1 MGETYPGLDGC
12 KPPGAGKHPTAADD
26 GMFLERH
33 RGPGDGESFVV
44 IEILLNLDDLAPLQ
58 LRERGE
64 RICGRRIARLS
75 TIGGVGQDLAGHG
88 WRSTGRRS
96 GER

>member
-44 IEILLNLDDLAPLQ
+44 IEILLNLDDLA
-58 LRERGE
+58 RFNSASVAKG
-64 RICGRRIARLS
+64 S
-75 TIGGVGQDLAGHG
+75 VGGASLG
-88 WRSTGRRS
+88 
-96 GER
+96 